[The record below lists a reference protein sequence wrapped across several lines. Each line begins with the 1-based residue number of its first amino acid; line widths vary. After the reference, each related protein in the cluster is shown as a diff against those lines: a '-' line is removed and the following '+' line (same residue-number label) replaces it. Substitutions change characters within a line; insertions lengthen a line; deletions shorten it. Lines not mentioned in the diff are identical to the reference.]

1 MGLRSW
7 TKKQA
12 KKAKKK
18 AKQAGKAV
26 EKTAN
31 KAGNA
36 IAQTAEQTAKDAGK
50 AAEQLAKD
58 AARETAE
65 LARKAEQALERE
77 ILSILDDAKKIA
89 GKATGDVENLVK
101 KVEDL
106 GKQAVRDVQ
115 EAGKRAAAEVEKGV
129 TEKLPDLMEAAARK
143 LAEQASQ
150 DAAKKA
156 LNMAC
161 DIIETTAPDKYT
173 LTFGV
178 ELALVVQGEVT
189 VNLEIPNPVAR
200 LTEIRAWAKKPPT
213 GRAQIIECVKDFAPE
228 SLTVEAKLSGNGGS
242 ATYSGEHI
250 LDGVDRFLAKNGVD

>member
-36 IAQTAEQTAKDAGK
+36 IAQTAEQT
-50 AAEQLAKD
+50 AKD

-129 TEKLPDLMEAAARK
+129 TEKLPALMEAAARK
-143 LAEQASQ
+143 LAEEAASG
-150 DAAKKA
+150 AAKKA
-156 LNMAC
+156 LDIAC
-161 DIIETTAPDKYT
+161 DVIETTAPDSYT

-200 LTEIRAWAKKPPT
+200 LSKIREWADKPPK
-213 GRAQIIECVKDFAPE
+213 GRAQIIACVKDFAPS
-228 SLTVEAKLSGNGGS
+228 SLTAEAKLSGNGGS

-250 LDGVDRFLAKNGVD
+250 LDGLDSFLRKERR